1 MEKKMTKSEFLELL
15 AETIDTEC
23 ELNEELLLDEIE
35 EYDSIAILSLMSMY
49 DDLDLK
55 VGPTDFKDLKTVA
68 DLMHLAG
75 SKIE

>member
-1 MEKKMTKSEFLELL
+1 MIKSEFLESL

-49 DDLDLK
+49 DELDIKVSPKDFEDLR
-55 VGPTDFKDLKTVA
+55 TVA
-68 DLMHLAG
+68 DLLKLAG
-75 SKIE
+75 DKVE